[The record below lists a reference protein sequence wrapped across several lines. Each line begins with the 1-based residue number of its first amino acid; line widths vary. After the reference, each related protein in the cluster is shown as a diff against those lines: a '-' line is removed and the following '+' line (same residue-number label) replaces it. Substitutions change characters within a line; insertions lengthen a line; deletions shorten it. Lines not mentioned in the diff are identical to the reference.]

1 MSSRL
6 GSCLKDYFISEF
18 LEYETPKIVTIRS
31 RFIGILNKLV
41 QITII
46 LYLIIWVFIFNHGYQ
61 YIDKAAISAVTTK
74 VKGVSYTN
82 SSDVRIGTRV
92 WDTADLIVPPQENG
106 ALFITTNVIV
116 THNQTQGECAEE
128 EWTKSDCK
136 TDFDCLPVGKPYH
149 LGHGVSTGRCDN
161 STGTCIVRA
170 WCPREVDSLP
180 SNGQE
185 AMIDDAKDFTV
196 FIKNHVHFP
205 YYQRARSSL
214 IESIDKAYLRQCN
227 YHPTDDPYCP
237 IFRVG
242 DMVSLSEA
250 PTEPIS
256 DSHFDKMAVKGGV
269 ITIGI
274 TWDCNF
280 DHPESECKPSY
291 KFDRLDNFQG
301 NTIAN
306 GYNFRYPINFQEQG
320 EMKRHLVKAFGI
332 LFMITTQAQ
341 ARKFNIITFLQNL
354 GSGLALLGL
363 ASVCCDLFLLYLHR
377 KKNYFK
383 DHIFQQVER
392 SPSQNTDAS
401 SSFLKLFDTKK
412 PDKNGDCQNDAMM
425 KSKSD
430 ASEMEKMV
438 GDEPT
443 QIQVQDRDEL

>member
-1 MSSRL
+1 MFAADMRQVIHY
-6 GSCLKDYFISEF
+6 LKETLTPEF
-18 LEYETPKIVTIRS
+18 SEYETPKIVTIRS
-31 RFIGILNKLV
+31 QFLGILNRLV
-41 QITII
+41 QIIII
-46 LYLIIWVFIFNHGYQ
+46 LYLIIWVFILNHGYQ

-180 SNGQE
+180 SNGE
-185 AMIDDAKDFTV
+185 KAMIMEAKDFTV
-196 FIKNHVHFP
+196 LIKNHVHFP

-269 ITIGI
+269 IRIAI
-274 TWDCNF
+274 AWDCNF
-280 DHPESECKPSY
+280 DLDQSECKPQY
-291 KFDRLDNFQG
+291 EFDRLDEFDSNSL
-301 NTIAN
+301 AS
-306 GYNFRYPINFQEQG
+306 GYNFRYPIYFYENRKLQ
-320 EMKRHLVKAFGI
+320 RHLVKAYGI
-332 LFMITTQAQ
+332 LFVIMTSAQ
-341 ARKFNIITFLQNL
+341 GRKFDLTTLLLNL
-354 GSGLALLGL
+354 GSGMGLLGI
-363 ASVCCDLFLLYLHR
+363 ATVCCDLFLRYLH
-377 KKNYFK
+377 KKRTYFK
-383 DHIFQQVER
+383 EQIYFQIGSTSAKQEER
-392 SPSQNTDAS
+392 SQT
-401 SSFLKLFDTKK
+401 
-412 PDKNGDCQNDAMM
+412 
-425 KSKSD
+425 
-430 ASEMEKMV
+430 
-438 GDEPT
+438 
-443 QIQVQDRDEL
+443 